1 MASAGALAAN
11 SLLLAAPGNVR
22 GCPQNEIYDI
32 GTEILYVQCFVTT
45 DMFLFS
51 ISIILEDLESS
62 RRDLAFGCV
71 KTRFKAI
78 LKKSNLG
85 LGFACHSRFQTKISF
100 DICPKEVLT
109 MRNRFVILPK
119 PQKLKYIRFQTKISF
134 DICSK
139 EVLTMRNRFFILP
152 KPQKLNYNEFLRF

>member
-1 MASAGALAAN
+1 MCN
-11 SLLLAAPGNVR
+11 R
-22 GCPQNEIYDI
+22 EIYDI
-32 GTEILYVQCFVTT
+32 GTKILYFQCFVTT

-51 ISIILEDLESS
+51 ISIIPEDLESS
-62 RRDLAFGCV
+62 RRDLAFGSV

-78 LKKSNLG
+78 LKKSMFG
-85 LGFACHSRFQTKISF
+85 LGFACHGRFQA
-100 DICPKEVLT
+100 
-109 MRNRFVILPK
+109 
-119 PQKLKYIRFQTKISF
+119 KISF